1 MHHLIWKVHDG
12 TMTHASQLTREH
24 VVFLEFRRR
33 WRDEDGGQQR
43 EIRPSPAVQRADDWA
58 PWLVLLGGRGAM
70 GGGASVAVRQRKPE
84 AVEVDPVVDALV
96 PPGWLRVL
104 RSDNIEGFIRVEQ
117 RKRAGTLQGYY
128 AEKAVGWHLSLAD
141 AREGKAALGIIPR
154 GSALIGLEVTPMDP
168 NKPLGRQFAR
178 FLAEVS
184 PKVEGLDPS
193 LVLRAD
199 EASITDPEEQRPEEF
214 RAIEA
219 WVRVS
224 DEPDH
229 SMDGL
234 LNGGMAATVV
244 KIASANKPWPIPTLL
259 EPVPEPQ
266 PPLERSAEELL
277 NSGMAKFEAGDPTGA
292 LQEYKEAATAAQ
304 LNLYMLRTRRQLLLG
319 TGTGAAFRKSR
330 NMMDRSIHHAQE
342 LTLWRAVH
350 EDEAWIQMQN
360 GLWLPKLAL
369 VLVSTPLD
377 QMVIR
382 AMATAGWI
390 GSALAL
396 DDLEEATVAYEEFG
410 QGKVGSPK
418 ITVAV

>member
-1 MHHLIWKVHDG
+1 MPRTDAEEHALQRQTSFVQKSATPALPPRERSAQHDSA
-12 TMTHASQLTREH
+12 TPPPPLPARIEPRTVPQPKPE
-24 VVFLEFRRR
+24 
-33 WRDEDGGQQR
+33 
-43 EIRPSPAVQRADDWA
+43 PSPAVQRAVDWA
-58 PWLVLLGGRGAM
+58 PWLVLLGGGGAM

-168 NKPLGRQFAR
+168 NKPLERQFAR

-184 PKVEGLDPS
+184 PKVEGFDPS

-234 LNGGMAATVV
+234 LNGGMAPTVV
-244 KIASANKPWPIPTLL
+244 KIASANKPWPIPTL
-259 EPVPEPQ
+259 
-266 PPLERSAEELL
+266 
-277 NSGMAKFEAGDPTGA
+277 
-292 LQEYKEAATAAQ
+292 
-304 LNLYMLRTRRQLLLG
+304 
-319 TGTGAAFRKSR
+319 
-330 NMMDRSIHHAQE
+330 
-342 LTLWRAVH
+342 
-350 EDEAWIQMQN
+350 
-360 GLWLPKLAL
+360 
-369 VLVSTPLD
+369 
-377 QMVIR
+377 
-382 AMATAGWI
+382 
-390 GSALAL
+390 
-396 DDLEEATVAYEEFG
+396 
-410 QGKVGSPK
+410 
-418 ITVAV
+418 